1 MGAPRGAKEQGEHKN
16 MENRLFN
23 NFGFLS
29 TDHESSSEDR
39 EEAAEIEES
48 EDVKDAD

>member
-1 MGAPRGAKEQGEHKN
+1 

-29 TDHESSSEDR
+29 TDHETSNEER

-48 EDVKDAD
+48 EDLDDRD